1 MVKVP
6 FLISHLGDV
15 HIQNS
20 LPQINSV
27 LSIAQTETYLES
39 FQFHFDDFFN
49 MATMTSSSCLTI
61 NFLELKN
68 HKRMNN

>member
-1 MVKVP
+1 MVKLP

-61 NFLELKN
+61 NFLELKVPQ
-68 HKRMNN
+68 NNE